1 MFCFVKGQ
9 EREFK
14 WHHFC
19 PTRRISL
26 IQSLEIQKNFLSN
39 SASQVLRKISLP
51 HPGGRYNLLHKYSA
65 VRHLFSYLFPSTYFI
80 RFPLG
85 NDIVSSIRKLRIHS
99 HFHRGRRCEDLRSRI
114 QKVHQR
120 KVWSLI
126 SVIFSAFTFLFL
138 SFFLKAYEC
147 KLCFFSSDGTSWTCL
162 SFCYQLSELSWK
174 KWNLSCQSTRLS
186 SELWECLEL
195 HGVSTVVALFVPYV
209 PSTLPRH
216 AAHIPR
222 ISRNSIG
229 SMLF

>member
-1 MFCFVKGQ
+1 MAV
-9 EREFK
+9 
-14 WHHFC
+14 
-19 PTRRISL
+19 TT
-26 IQSLEIQKNFLSN
+26 
-39 SASQVLRKISLP
+39 
-51 HPGGRYNLLHKYSA
+51 YKYSA

-126 SVIFSAFTFLFL
+126 SVIFSAFTFSFL

-216 AAHIPR
+216 AAHILR

-229 SMLF
+229 SMLY